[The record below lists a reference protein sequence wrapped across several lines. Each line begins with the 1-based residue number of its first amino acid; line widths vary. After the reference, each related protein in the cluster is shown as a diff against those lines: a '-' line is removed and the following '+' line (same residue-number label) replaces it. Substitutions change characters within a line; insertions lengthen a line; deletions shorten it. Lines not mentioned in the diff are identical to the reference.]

1 MIKLSNLL
9 RESRGSITDKLIEL
23 VDPTVKEMVEKAK
36 SVALQKGERFS
47 KFDEQYY
54 YWMLLM
60 DMVRSFE
67 TYTMPTDTLK
77 SFKIRGSVK
86 GSLTIQ
92 AVIERDGVEYPLNTE
107 VIYAGGV
114 NIQRLHY
121 RYLTKTKLPKQ
132 PSTPEADAIK
142 AKLKGMTKLQKYQ
155 EEIAQFEDRIKK
167 DEEKIAFYNAFKNED
182 EMIQWIVDNS
192 DTNSQARTG
201 FMNSYSSPEEFKKIW
216 GDEWQDGFQRRFVKW
231 PTEDIKT
238 SKAAIAKLQVKI
250 DKEQL

>member
-1 MIKLSNLL
+1 MIKLTTLL
-9 RESRGSITDKLIEL
+9 KEIQGKIIDQLITK
-23 VDPTVKEMVEKAK
+23 VDPIVKDMVQKAKEKALEK
-36 SVALQKGERFS
+36 DE
-47 KFDEQYY
+47 KFTKLDEEYY

-67 TYTMPTDTLK
+67 TYTLPTDTLR
-77 SFKIRGSVK
+77 SFEVNGSVK
-86 GSLTIQ
+86 GSLIINAT
-92 AVIERDGVEYPLNTE
+92 IERDGVSYPLTTE
-107 VIYAGGV
+107 VIYAGGS

-142 AKLKGMTKLQKYQ
+142 MKLKGMTKVQKYQ
-155 EEIAQFEDRIKK
+155 EEIKQYEDRIKK
-167 DEEKIAFYNAFKNED
+167 SEEKMAFYNAFKNED

-192 DTNSQARTG
+192 PSPGTG
-201 FMNSYSSPEEFKKIW
+201 FSNSYSSPEEFKKMW

-238 SKAAIAKLQVKI
+238 SKAAIAKLQAKI